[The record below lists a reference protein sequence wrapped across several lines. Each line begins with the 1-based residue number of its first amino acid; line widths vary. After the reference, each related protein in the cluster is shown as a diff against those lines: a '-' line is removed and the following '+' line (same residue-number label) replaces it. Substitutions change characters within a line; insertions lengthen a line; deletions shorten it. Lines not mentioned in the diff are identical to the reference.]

1 MEPLSAVG
9 GSENWF
15 NPFGKLMWRFYKN
28 TKIQLSYDLTDPLLD
43 IHTKEMRTRHWIDI
57 YTPMY
62 TAALFTI
69 AKIWKQSNF
78 LPRDERLKMWYIYN
92 EILFGHEK
100 KGWKK
105 SCHYRWAT
113 ARAGRQGANS
123 ALEMASS
130 TKLQAGSQF
139 LTKSSWDPGWLTSAR
154 RVTARDQL
162 PRGNKWHTWDG
173 APTAPRTR
181 EVIRRIAH
189 LGRVCLPTTWSP
201 ECLDLGRAQNAGP
214 TESVPL
220 YPRTWVPENLNLSGL
235 DLGSTHNPGPALQ
248 FPCRATWSLS
258 SVDRESTHAVSGG
271 KPSVAQTLRALPTH
285 ASDICLQ
292 CSSLPAAKLNQW
304 T

>member
-162 PRGNKWHTWDG
+162 PRGGHTWHTWDG
-173 APTAPRTR
+173 ALAVHSGNWAAGIR
-181 EVIRRIAH
+181 EVIKMH
-189 LGRVCLPTTWSP
+189 SPPGTVHSPSTWSP
-201 ECLDLGRAQNAGP
+201 ELLGPGKGTKCMPNWVCAFV
-214 TESVPL
+214 E
-220 YPRTWVPENLNLSGL
+220 YPRTW
-235 DLGSTHNPGPALQ
+235 
-248 FPCRATWSLS
+248 TW
-258 SVDRESTHAVSGG
+258 
-271 KPSVAQTLRALPTH
+271 
-285 ASDICLQ
+285 
-292 CSSLPAAKLNQW
+292 AA
-304 T
+304 